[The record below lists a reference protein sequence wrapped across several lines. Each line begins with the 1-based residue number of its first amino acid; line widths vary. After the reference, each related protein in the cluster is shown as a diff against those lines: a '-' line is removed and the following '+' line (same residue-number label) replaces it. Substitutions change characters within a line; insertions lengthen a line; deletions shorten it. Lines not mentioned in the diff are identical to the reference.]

1 MYLERMLEHIE
12 KIYKYKDDV
21 CLDIFMK
28 QEKDYDAICMQLSQ
42 RGENVAKIERASDRI
57 I

>member
-42 RGENVAKIERASDRI
+42 IGENVAKIERASDRI